1 MIIAKRP
8 GRSEAGTSRAK
19 ATRCMAWRGVAWRCI
34 GVGIGVGV
42 ASASAAA
49 SVSAMAMALAL
60 ALALALRQPRPRP
73 RPRPRRRRWHW
84 RCVEGIQS
92 LLSLPQWEPAL
103 CAENRKT
110 NEFVCV
116 RVCGGLFCLSCQ
128 LADIKAHRSVHKLK
142 KRQPERWSSQ
152 PLHGSKMSILGL
164 KDHFS
169 RDPVQVQSLDGECRD
184 CISNDGKRH
193 WPTALQDTSSETNK
207 ERFFIKA
214 SVLHVKGPKVIV
226 TQACVGSCSQ
236 ANYLLRNSAM
246 DDSIGGS

>member
-1 MIIAKRP
+1 MPKS
-8 GRSEAGTSRAK
+8 RSPAFN
-19 ATRCMAWRGVAWRCI
+19 
-34 GVGIGVGV
+34 
-42 ASASAAA
+42 
-49 SVSAMAMALAL
+49 LF
-60 ALALALRQPRPRP
+60 
-73 RPRPRRRRWHW
+73 PRPRRGVLPSTVARGKWL
-84 RCVEGIQS
+84 CLEGIQS

-184 CISNDGKRH
+184 GISNDGKRH

-207 ERFFIKA
+207 ERFLLKR
-214 SVLHVKGPKVIV
+214 
-226 TQACVGSCSQ
+226 ACFT
-236 ANYLLRNSAM
+236 
-246 DDSIGGS
+246 